1 MKFKL
6 QSYQDGAI
14 YRHQD
19 GSYSVETS
27 QGTGAGKTITEALQS
42 LTDSIK
48 PSFAKGGYVTGES
61 KVSIDSDSGYIIPLN
76 KVKEL
81 ISETP
86 VKKKRTKKSK

>member
-19 GSYSVETS
+19 GSYSVETL

-48 PSFAKGGYVTGES
+48 P
-61 KVSIDSDSGYIIPLN
+61 VSSEEVP
-76 KVKEL
+76 V
-81 ISETP
+81 ETP

>member
-27 QGTGAGKTITEALQS
+27 QGTGAGKTITEALQC

-48 PSFAKGGYVTGES
+48 P
-61 KVSIDSDSGYIIPLN
+61 VSSEEVP
-76 KVKEL
+76 V
-81 ISETP
+81 ETP

>member
-19 GSYSVETS
+19 GLYSVETS

-48 PSFAKGGYVTGES
+48 PVSS
-61 KVSIDSDSGYIIPLN
+61 KEVP
-76 KVKEL
+76 V
-81 ISETP
+81 ETP